1 MSERKPGSIW
11 KSAVSLG
18 LVAIIGTT
26 ILTGVDRLTS
36 ERIAEQERRVILEQL
51 GQLIPE
57 DYDNS
62 ILQDR
67 IVFSDEAHFPRGQQ
81 VTAYRARYLG
91 QPVAAVLKFD
101 AVNGYNGNIS
111 LLAGINF
118 DGSLRGVRVL
128 SHRETPG
135 LGDPIELE
143 KSDWILDFDDRSLR
157 DPAPGGWA
165 VRRDGGEFDQFTG
178 ATITPR
184 AVVEAVQ
191 AALEY
196 FETNRDHLFE
206 TAGAE
211 PAGSDGNPGS

>member
-1 MSERKPGSIW
+1 MVERGPGSIW
-11 KSAVSLG
+11 KSAASLG
-18 LVAIIGTT
+18 LVAVIGTT
-26 ILTGVDRLTS
+26 VLTGVDRLTS
-36 ERIAEQERRVILEQL
+36 ERIAEQERRVILEQM

-62 ILQDR
+62 LLQDR
-67 IVFSDEAHFPRGQQ
+67 ILFTDETYFPRGQQ
-81 VTAYRARYLG
+81 VTAFRARYRG

-101 AVNGYNGNIS
+101 AINGYNGEIG
-111 LLAGINF
+111 LLAGINV
-118 DGSLRGVRVL
+118 DGSLRGVRVI

-143 KSDWILDFDDRSLR
+143 KSDWILGFDQRSLR
-157 DPAPGGWA
+157 DPAPSGWA

-196 FETNRDHLFE
+196 FEANRDHLFDS
-206 TAGAE
+206 ASME
-211 PAGSDGNPGS
+211 PGGEGDPAP